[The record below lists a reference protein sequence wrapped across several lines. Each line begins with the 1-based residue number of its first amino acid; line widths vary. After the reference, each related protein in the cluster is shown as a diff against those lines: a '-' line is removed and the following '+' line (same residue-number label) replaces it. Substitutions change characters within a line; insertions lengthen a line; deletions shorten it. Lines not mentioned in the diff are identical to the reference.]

1 MGARTSLDADLIAGR
16 WNAKTARKVLGVWRA
31 SGSSLAA
38 FGREHGIGTWRLGWW
53 RKRIEAGAG
62 QRVGRATPMAPLT
75 FLPATVV
82 SGGDAGARVA
92 VRLPGGVEV
101 EAADVNALPASWV
114 AALARE
120 LGAP

>member
-1 MGARTSLDADLIAGR
+1 MRARTSLDTDLIAGR
-16 WNAKTARKVLGVWRA
+16 WNANTARKVLGAWRA

-53 RKRIEAGAG
+53 RKRLEAGAG
-62 QRVGRATPMAPLT
+62 RRTAGATAVAPLT
-75 FLPATVV
+75 FLPAMVV
-82 SGGDAGARVA
+82 SGGGAGARVA

-101 EAADVNALPASWV
+101 EATDVSALPASWV